1 MKTPK
6 STIPYG
12 RQTISLGD
20 RLAVFRSLGGRNL
33 TQGPK
38 VQEFEEKFADFCG
51 SKFAIA
57 FSSGTAALHASAFV
71 TKVAHNSPTYTSGL
85 TFVATANAIVHAGGK
100 VQLLDI
106 DPASWN
112 INLGSVPPG
121 ASSLFTVDFAG
132 LPTNL
137 PDVEWEPGQKPSVI
151 VEDCAHSL
159 GGSTPEGTVGN
170 GRSATVSCFSLHPV
184 KGMTTGEGGMAT
196 TNDPAIAEALK
207 KFRSH
212 GISQNVSTYSWEY
225 DAEYPGFNYRMTD
238 FQASLGISQLR
249 RLPRFIDLRN
259 EIADRYRQLLGETSL
274 TLPPAAQAGYRHA
287 YHLFPVLFETSAR
300 RENAFHELRR
310 QGITVQVHYRPVH
323 MHTAH
328 KELAK
333 DLPTNSYTEDIA
345 SRILSIP
352 IFPGLKQHQQMRVVK
367 ALKGLL

>member
-1 MKTPK
+1 
-6 STIPYG
+6 
-12 RQTISLGD
+12 
-20 RLAVFRSLGGRNL
+20 
-33 TQGPK
+33 
-38 VQEFEEKFADFCG
+38 
-51 SKFAIA
+51 
-57 FSSGTAALHASAFV
+57 
-71 TKVAHNSPTYTSGL
+71 
-85 TFVATANAIVHAGGK
+85 
-100 VQLLDI
+100 
-106 DPASWN
+106 
-112 INLGSVPPG
+112 
-121 ASSLFTVDFAG
+121 
-132 LPTNL
+132 
-137 PDVEWEPGQKPSVI
+137 
-151 VEDCAHSL
+151 
-159 GGSTPEGTVGN
+159 
-170 GRSATVSCFSLHPV
+170 
-184 KGMTTGEGGMAT
+184 MTTGEGGMAT

-287 YHLFPVLFETSAR
+287 YHLFPVLFETSAL
-300 RENAFHELRR
+300 RESAFYELRR

-333 DLPTNSYTEDIA
+333 DLPTNSHTEDIA